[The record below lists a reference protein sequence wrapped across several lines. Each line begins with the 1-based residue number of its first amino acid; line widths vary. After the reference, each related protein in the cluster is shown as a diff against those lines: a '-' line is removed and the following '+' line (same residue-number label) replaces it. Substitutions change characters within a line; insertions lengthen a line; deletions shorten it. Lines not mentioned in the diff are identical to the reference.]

1 MQPEI
6 FETYQAYPKCISK
19 HSHQV
24 YLNIQTPKEN
34 NLIYIYIYQTHQI
47 LAGKFKHKDK
57 PHMIK
62 ERLWSICASI
72 AYQASFL

>member
-1 MQPEI
+1 MQPEM
-6 FETYQAYPKCISK
+6 FEIYQAYPKYISK

-34 NLIYIYIYQTHQI
+34 NLIYIYQTHQI

-57 PHMIK
+57 PLMIK
-62 ERLWSICASI
+62 ERL
-72 AYQASFL
+72 